1 VEKAFFLGEKNL
13 LSISTVVYAQ
23 KYAKSMYRFMQ
34 AENLISTYSTNE
46 FKVFQTLKQVIFDD
60 V

>member
-1 VEKAFFLGEKNL
+1 VEEAFFSAEKNL

-23 KYAKSMYRFMQ
+23 KYTKSMYRFMQ

-46 FKVFQTLKQVIFDD
+46 FKL
-60 V
+60 